1 MIYIGF
7 ILGCLF
13 MMLIRVVLYRL
24 NKKADGIKKDHL
36 EFLKFRDI
44 LAEEGLLKLETQHGE

>member
-7 ILGCLF
+7 ISGCLF

-24 NKKADGIKKDHL
+24 NKKADDIMKEHL
-36 EFLKFRDI
+36 EYLKFRDI
-44 LAEEGLLKLETQHGE
+44 LAEEGLIKLETQHGE

>member
-7 ILGCLF
+7 ISGCLF

-24 NKKADGIKKDHL
+24 NKKADDITKEHL
-36 EFLKFRDI
+36 EYLQFRDI
-44 LAEEGLLKLETQHGE
+44 LAEEGLIKLETQHGE